1 MINNHDIKDGNADS
15 DVTDDDDNYDDDDDD
30 DDDDHLMLRLNS

>member
-15 DVTDDDDNYDDDDDD
+15 DVTDDDDNYDDDGL

>member
-15 DVTDDDDNYDDDDDD
+15 DVTEDDDDDD
-30 DDDDHLMLRLNS
+30 SYDDDHHHLM

>member
-15 DVTDDDDNYDDDDDD
+15 DVTDDDDDDDSYDDDHH
-30 DDDDHLMLRLNS
+30 HLM